1 MTQEIDENSRLEMA
15 ARRSVVPLLRVADAE
30 TSAEWYAQLGFEIEW
45 RHRFEPGLPLFVAI
59 SHDGARI
66 FLSEHTGDATPDTL
80 LYLYVDDVDAVAA
93 GFGVNPVDA
102 PYGMREI
109 ELRDP
114 DGNRL
119 RLGTRLPG

>member
-1 MTQEIDENSRLEMA
+1 VTHKIDENSRLEMA
-15 ARRSVVPLLRVADAE
+15 ASRGVVPFLRVADAE
-30 TSAEWYAQLGFEIEW
+30 ASAEWYARLGFEIEW

-59 SHDGARI
+59 SRDGARI
-66 FLSEHTGDATPDTL
+66 FLSEHTGDARPDTL
-80 LYLYVDDVDAVAA
+80 LYLYVDDVDAVGT
-93 GFGVNPVDA
+93 GFGVDPVDA